1 MDEDLDVF
9 EHALDGDKNGDF
21 AGLADNNNPKKGD
34 AIDALLN
41 HLDLKLTGG
50 NLPSSYYEV
59 IKTHLLNIQWG
70 NQNNKREALAIIR
83 DAIMLIVTSSSF
95 MIQK

>member
-1 MDEDLDVF
+1 
-9 EHALDGDKNGDF
+9 
-21 AGLADNNNPKKGD
+21 
-34 AIDALLN
+34 
-41 HLDLKLTGG
+41 
-50 NLPSSYYEV
+50 LPSSYYEV